1 MKILL
6 IIILCV
12 LIIPIFIGVVCM
24 FFIKKRTILKEKN
37 FKKELGDKGEQE
49 VIKILQKM
57 NAKKYLVL
65 NDIRLMGEGGKRKQ
79 IDHIVVSSKGIFVI
93 ETKNWK
99 GDIVGSKNE
108 KYLEV
113 VAKYGDDRVRKWFKN
128 PIFQNKAHIEA
139 LNSILS
145 KSINEEINYYSIIVF
160 VNKNK
165 IYFRNDESEYTEKK
179 LYFKEKIFLIH
190 LDEVL
195 RTIYRCIN
203 NKAYKK
209 TAKSLNIKLIENI
222 IHEAKTKEK

>member
-12 LIIPIFIGVVCM
+12 LIIPIFIGVPCI

-113 VAKYGDDRVRKWFKN
+113 VAKYSDDRVRKWSKN

-160 VNKNK
+160 VDKNK
-165 IYFRNDESEYTEKK
+165 IYFRNDESNDKK
-179 LYFKEKIFLIH
+179 KSYILKKRYF
-190 LDEVL
+190 
-195 RTIYRCIN
+195 
-203 NKAYKK
+203 
-209 TAKSLNIKLIENI
+209 
-222 IHEAKTKEK
+222 